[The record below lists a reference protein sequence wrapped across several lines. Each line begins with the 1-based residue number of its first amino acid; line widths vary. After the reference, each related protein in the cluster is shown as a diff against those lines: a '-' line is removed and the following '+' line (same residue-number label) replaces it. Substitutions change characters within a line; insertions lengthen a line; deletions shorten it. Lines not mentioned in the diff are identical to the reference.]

1 MWRKTSRRRNYSYTE
16 FGTNEKGVSV
26 SATETLYGNEKVTE
40 ADPYRDAEWAEAN
53 KSERIGIEE
62 TDIPT
67 IILAGASSA
76 REGVKLLLDIYEN
89 YGCVA
94 ASGVFV
100 CDKDEVW
107 YVENCSGTQYVAI
120 KLNNNMIFLEP
131 NMAVIG
137 RVNLDDENVIASKD
151 LIAVAK
157 KAGTFVGDEAKNIID
172 FRASYARISEKMD
185 QRMIDGLNYL
195 NATYKYD
202 SDALVADNTKFTI
215 SNLDASDKLVALY
228 TNIKAD
234 RKLDKD
240 DVFGYYKLSSIGKAS
255 NQEIEIFQLF
265 KDRPVETAT
274 VGWVGVGNM
283 SYNVFVPYYPM
294 LIDGM
299 YKGYQVSTA
308 SAKFTTEKPDTFC
321 TYGTSW
327 AQDAEGNW
335 QRVSGFKAYPSNWKD
350 SYYFTFEGLGGYIAN
365 ADKITGKPLKAE
377 AKACVAD
384 QLAALQQEL
393 YKDFVTTDQ
402 LAKADDARALT
413 TENGKTMAEKAHKL
427 GAELVEYITKD
438 EALQPSVFTD
448 AKEGAYYVDAVNWAV
463 DKKVTSGKTET
474 TFAPNDSCTRAR
486 HVPVARRRQPRADRK
501 RDDLH
506 RREGG
511 QLLR

>member
-1 MWRKTSRRRNYSYTE
+1 MWRKISRRRSYSYTE

-40 ADPYRDAEWAEAN
+40 ADPTRDAEWAEAN
-53 KSERIGIEE
+53 KSERTGIEE

-67 IILAGASSA
+67 IILAEASSA

-94 ASGVFV
+94 ASGVFI
-100 CDKDEVW
+100 CDKDEAW
-107 YVENCSGTQYVAI
+107 YIENCSGTQYVAI

-137 RVNLDDENVIASKD
+137 RIDLDDENVIASKD

-195 NATYKYD
+195 NAAYKYD

-215 SNLDASDKLVALY
+215 SDLDASDKLVALY

-308 SAKFTTEKPDTFC
+308 SAKFTTAPTARAGRRMPRATGSAFPASRRIRA
-321 TYGTSW
+321 TGRIPIISRL
-327 AQDAEGNW
+327 
-335 QRVSGFKAYPSNWKD
+335 RVS
-350 SYYFTFEGLGGYIAN
+350 
-365 ADKITGKPLKAE
+365 
-377 AKACVAD
+377 
-384 QLAALQQEL
+384 AA
-393 YKDFVTTDQ
+393 
-402 LAKADDARALT
+402 
-413 TENGKTMAEKAHKL
+413 
-427 GAELVEYITKD
+427 
-438 EALQPSVFTD
+438 
-448 AKEGAYYVDAVNWAV
+448 
-463 DKKVTSGKTET
+463 TSPT
-474 TFAPNDSCTRAR
+474 PRRS
-486 HVPVARRRQPRADRK
+486 PARR
-501 RDDLH
+501 
-506 RREGG
+506 
-511 QLLR
+511 